1 MEFEITIKAEH
12 IELKQLAKSNDMARF
27 LFAFEQDFA
36 NITNNCPEENKE
48 VEMIRQ
54 SFYSLLQDYKIN
66 IEDLNT

>member
-27 LFAFEQDFA
+27 LLAFEQDFA
-36 NITNNCPEENKE
+36 NIANNCPEENKE